1 MTTSLA
7 IRTAQ
12 GDEIEQARRLTN
24 RSWLTTYAPLIGE
37 AATREI
43 IADRHSSERFSSQ
56 AEAAAAGDTKAMFLI
71 AEEDGAIVGHCH
83 VFEADG
89 RYVDRLHVAPEAK
102 GRGIGRALL
111 RHVEALQLPGVRVW
125 LTVLEGNDD
134 AMAFYERV
142 GFKQCG
148 KTDACGGLAGI
159 PAVIFEKTLA
169 ERSDQDQERPSP

>member
-1 MTTSLA
+1 MITGLA
-7 IRTAQ
+7 IRTAR
-12 GDEIEQARRLTN
+12 GDEIEEARRLTN

-37 AATREI
+37 AATRDI
-43 IADRHSSERFSSQ
+43 IADRHSSERFFSQ
-56 AEAAAAGDTKAMFLI
+56 AEAALADGTKATFLI
-71 AEEDGAIVGHCH
+71 AEKDGAIVGHCH

-111 RHVEALQLPGVRVW
+111 RHVETLQSPGVRLW
-125 LTVLEGNDD
+125 LTVLEGNDE

-142 GFKQCG
+142 GFKRCG
-148 KTDACGGLAGI
+148 KTDACDGLAGI
-159 PAVIFEKTLA
+159 PALIFEKMLA